1 MNEPFHFEQLQRKI
15 KQQRYKRGIFFL
27 FAAVV
32 LTIAVLLVMPN
43 LLTSFSMILGKVVY
57 K

>member
-27 FAAVV
+27 
-32 LTIAVLLVMPN
+32 LQLL
-43 LLTSFSMILGKVVY
+43 Y
-57 K
+57 

>member
-15 KQQRYKRGIFFL
+15 KQQRYKRGIFL
-27 FAAVV
+27 SFAAVV
-32 LTIAVLLVMPN
+32 LTIAVLLVMPKFVD
-43 LLTSFSMILGKVVY
+43 LFSMILGKVVY

>member
-32 LTIAVLLVMPN
+32 LTIA
-43 LLTSFSMILGKVVY
+43 SFTCNAKIC
-57 K
+57 

>member
-32 LTIAVLLVMPN
+32 LTIAVLLVMPKFVD
-43 LLTSFSMILGKVVY
+43 LFFYDPRQK
-57 K
+57 